1 MPRRASVLL
10 LVLAIVSVP
19 FASVRLAAAQS
30 GPPDR
35 AADTAAIKKQIED
48 ICQAFVD
55 KDRPKL
61 EATHGKDW
69 RGFTPF
75 NDHVIRGLKGY
86 MDEATFPPDTPKG
99 VGMVGYRMHDF
110 DVVYYGDTAVASF
123 VLETDVNRGRGKQV
137 QKLTILD
144 VFHKEPA
151 GWIQVA
157 SNTSVHGDEFT
168 RLMSEPR
175 QLGEDEKKT
184 LLTAR
189 EAVWRAWFAGD
200 TAQLTKMLPPELI
213 TVESS
218 PDFGTLKSNLDGSR
232 GFASSGGK
240 LARLVFP
247 RTEMQ
252 VYGSTA
258 VIYTTYELDLA
269 SGGKT
274 DTQRG
279 AATEIFVQQPD
290 GRWVNTGWQLA
301 PLR

>member
-1 MPRRASVLL
+1 MTRRVSALL
-10 LVLAIVSVP
+10 LALSFVSLP
-19 FASVRLAAAQS
+19 AAGVRPAAAQS
-30 GPPDR
+30 GSPDR
-35 AADTAAIKKQIED
+35 AADTAAIRKQIED

-75 NDHVIRGLKGY
+75 NDHVIRGLDGY
-86 MDEATFPPDTPKG
+86 MNEATFPPGMPKG
-99 VGMVGYRMHDF
+99 RGMVGYRLNDF

-123 VLETDVNRGRGKQV
+123 VLETDVDRGHGKQV

-144 VFHKEPA
+144 VFHKEPSA
-151 GWIQVA
+151 WIQVA
-157 SNTSVHGDEFT
+157 SNTSMHGDEFA
-168 RLMSEPR
+168 RLMSESR
-175 QLGEDEKKT
+175 QLEEDEKKA

-200 TAQLTKMLPPELI
+200 TAQLTKLLPPELI
-213 TVESS
+213 TVEGSG
-218 PDFGTLKSNLDGSR
+218 DFGTLKSNLDGSR

-252 VYGSTA
+252 AYANTV
-258 VIYTTYELDLA
+258 VLYTTYEMDLVT
-269 SGGKT
+269 GGSTKT
-274 DTQRG
+274 ERG
-279 AATEIFVQQPD
+279 AATEVFVQQPD

>member
-1 MPRRASVLL
+1 MTRRVSALL
-10 LVLAIVSVP
+10 LALSFVSLP
-19 FASVRLAAAQS
+19 AAGVRPAAAQS
-30 GPPDR
+30 GSPDR
-35 AADTAAIKKQIED
+35 AADTAAIRKQIED

-75 NDHVIRGLKGY
+75 NDHVIRGLDGY
-86 MDEATFPPDTPKG
+86 MNEATFPPGMPKG
-99 VGMVGYRMHDF
+99 RGMVGYRLNDF

-123 VLETDVNRGRGKQV
+123 VLETDVDRGHGKQV

-144 VFHKEPA
+144 VFHKEPSA
-151 GWIQVA
+151 WIQVA
-157 SNTSVHGDEFT
+157 SNTSMHGDEFA
-168 RLMSEPR
+168 RLMSESR
-175 QLGEDEKKT
+175 QLEEDEKKA

-200 TAQLTKMLPPELI
+200 TAQLTKLLPPELI
-213 TVESS
+213 TVEGSG
-218 PDFGTLKSNLDGSR
+218 DFGTLKSNLDGSR

-252 VYGSTA
+252 AYGNT
-258 VIYTTYELDLA
+258 VVLYTTYEMDLVT
-269 SGGKT
+269 GGSTKT
-274 DTQRG
+274 ERG
-279 AATEIFVQQPD
+279 AATEVFVQQPD